1 MGALVFDGDLVVG
14 TVEQN
19 VQDLGRQIAHRRI
32 QAEAIQI
39 GQRPEIAHGHAVFVH
54 GIPAHGLQRALVKA
68 QVRIGDDG
76 FRGDAHHRAQTAA
89 FRTGPKGAVEAEHAG
104 RELLDGH
111 AALRT
116 RVVLGKQQ
124 RPLVKQVHQHQ
135 TAAFPGGGLHA
146 VSQALTELVR
156 GAHDQTVHHDFNVVL
171 FLFVQL
177 RRIIQ
182 LVELAVDAH
191 AHKAALLRVFQNPG
205 VLALARADHRREQLQ
220 PLPLRIRHHL
230 IGHLVD
236 GLLADLA
243 AAFGAVR
250 HAHARIEQ
258 TQIVV
263 DFSYG
268 PHGGTGISR
277 RGLLVDGNGGG
288 QTLNGVDIR
297 LFHLPQKH
305 ARIGGQALHIAALSL
320 GVNGVKSQAG
330 FAGPAQARE
339 HHQLVARDF
348 QCDVFQIMFARAA
361 NDELVLQGIDRPLCL
376 YGRAGINAPRSART
390 PASLRPAWRHVPRR
404 NASWY
409 RGAYR

>member
-1 MGALVFDGDLVVG
+1 MNGKKLGFALCGSFCTLERTLKTMAELAAAGWEIQPIMSPITYETDTRFGAAEQWRDRVEGLCGRPIWHTVPQVEPIGPRKLLDILLVAPCTGNTLGKLANGITDTPVTMAVKAHLRGDRPVVLAVSTNDGLSGSATGLGALLCRKNYYFVPFG
-14 TVEQN
+14 
-19 VQDLGRQIAHRRI
+19 QDDPLKKPTSLC
-32 QAEAIQI
+32 AELSLTGA
-39 GQRPEIAHGHAVFVH
+39 
-54 GIPAHGLQRALVKA
+54 AL
-68 QVRIGDDG
+68 
-76 FRGDAHHRAQTAA
+76 
-89 FRTGPKGAVEAEHAG
+89 E
-104 RELLDGH
+104 
-111 AALRT
+111 AALR
-116 RVVLGKQQ
+116 G
-124 RPLVKQVHQHQ
+124 
-135 TAAFPGGGLHA
+135 
-146 VSQALTELVR
+146 
-156 GAHDQTVHHDFNVVL
+156 
-171 FLFVQL
+171 
-177 RRIIQ
+177 
-182 LVELAVDAH
+182 
-191 AHKAALLRVFQNPG
+191 
-205 VLALARADHRREQLQ
+205 EQLQ

-258 TQIVV
+258 AQIVV
-263 DFSYG
+263 DLRHG
-268 PHGGTGISR
+268 AHGGTGISR

-390 PASLRPAWRHVPRR
+390 PASLRPAWRHAPRR